1 MRRREESQWTKIKI
15 TIFSLLVT
23 SSLLAT
29 LNPGTF
35 YTSVTIALSSVL
47 RTLFLTNYWQAK
59 FVETNQTMPLIH
71 LCEACYMFRHEEDL
85 VKEDETYRML

>member
-1 MRRREESQWTKIKI
+1 MKI

-23 SSLLAT
+23 GSLLAT
-29 LNPGTF
+29 FNPGTF
-35 YTSVTIALSSVL
+35 YTSVTIAISSIV

-59 FVETNQTMPLIH
+59 FVETNQTMSLIQ

-85 VKEDETYRML
+85 VREDETYRML